1 MIICLC
7 TSLSTRDLE
16 RFAKEGVTSVEEIS
30 KKTGAGTVCGA
41 CLEELRELV
50 QKKSKSEPGGR
61 G

>member
-7 TSLSTRDLE
+7 KGLSTRDLD
-16 RFAKEGVTSVEEIS
+16 RLAHEGLDEIV

-41 CLEELRELV
+41 CQEELRERLEE
-50 QKKSKSEPGGR
+50 KSTSEPGGR